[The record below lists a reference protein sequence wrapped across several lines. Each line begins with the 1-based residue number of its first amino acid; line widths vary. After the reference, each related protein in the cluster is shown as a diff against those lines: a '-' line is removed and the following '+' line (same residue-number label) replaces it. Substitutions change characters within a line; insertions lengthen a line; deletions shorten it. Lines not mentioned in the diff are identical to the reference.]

1 MSRVLYAI
9 CLERRARNG
18 KVMAN
23 IEYMHAE
30 DRAEVVL
37 TCMNGATLKKGTR
50 VVNIAPVVGYWGE
63 EDENRNLIVSV

>member
-1 MSRVLYAI
+1 MSKVLYAI
-9 CLERRARNG
+9 CLERRARSG
-18 KVMAN
+18 KLMAN

-37 TCMNGATLKKGTR
+37 SCMNGSLTKGTR
-50 VVNIAPVVGYWGE
+50 VVNIAPVVGFWGE